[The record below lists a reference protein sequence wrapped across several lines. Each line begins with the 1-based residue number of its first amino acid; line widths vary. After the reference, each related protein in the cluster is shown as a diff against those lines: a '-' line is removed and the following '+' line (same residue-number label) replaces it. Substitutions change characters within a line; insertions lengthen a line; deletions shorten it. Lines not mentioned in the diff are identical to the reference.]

1 MKNNKP
7 LRWFYKIELDNINYI
22 LVENKIHEIELGINP
37 RKKLSHNYHLIKLM
51 FYLTFVLVTIF
62 PKCLL
67 S

>member
-37 RKKLSHNYHLIKLM
+37 RKKLS
-51 FYLTFVLVTIF
+51 TI
-62 PKCLL
+62 
-67 S
+67 